1 MSAHSFYFLQ
11 SWHSTRQDANIDDL
25 NENGFRYVDEHNA
38 FFHSETK
45 YWYVIEHKLFWSSE
59 EHRWYS
65 YDEAKDV
72 WQYTRVPTQMAPGP
86 WNATNPFKWGFING
100 KWYEGLIKHTRMS
113 DGARLF
119 YPDVKQRPLVKQVWL
134 LESSIKSDR
143 PQKHVATMAVREP
156 ESRSPNPQSKQK
168 TSSTREVEIPKLK
181 AAHAVNRGCDIQG
194 IKRKNENIGDP
205 PPETSD
211 NSNEEIL
218 EKIVEQESSKEEED
232 VAMVLDSD
240 SEDDPEFA
248 MQNFVQP
255 RVHPQ
260 QSALAGCGLSGYE
273 IHMLICQ
280 GAFNPN
286 PAPPVNKADEF
297 NEDDRKVESDEELED
312 QVVPKEMQLGEAA
325 DAFSESEDEDEMSIS
340 KRLKNHKRV
349 LEIDLTSPSG
359 REKRSIKSIDVSGRK
374 HARALRRLGT
384 GRAPEYPNKTYP
396 KPAKS
401 ENPETGLYFC
411 PHCNFESHYHAD
423 ACNHSDNCRNCGERY
438 CLRIDCK
445 NRSFKDKRRMKKG
458 YHKKCGMWR
467 DGPVIFP
474 LSCGRLQS

>member
-11 SWHSTRQDANIDDL
+11 SWHRQDANIDDL
-25 NENGFRYVDEHNA
+25 DENGFRYVDEHNA

-45 YWYVIEHKLFWSSE
+45 YWYVIVHKLFWSSE
-59 EHRWYS
+59 EDRWYS

-72 WQYTRVPTQMAPGP
+72 WQKTKAPRQMAPGP

-100 KWYEGLIKHTRMS
+100 KWYEGLIKHTRTS

-119 YPDVKQRPLVKQVWL
+119 YPDVNHQRPPVKQVWL
-134 LESSIKSDR
+134 LESCIKSDR
-143 PQKHVATMAVREP
+143 PQKHIAKLTEVTVFEP
-156 ESRSPNPQSKQK
+156 ESRKPNPQSKQK
-168 TSSTREVEIPKLK
+168 RSKQELLDLYHQEIRESQSSMGVQNPASQFQTLNEQISHMKEKLPGMVQSSPKPNKQTDSDKSNDVSDECELDSVGSSPELQAKPKSWNPQLNGKWYDVSYNLRPRQFEQTDGIPNSGGSSSK
-181 AAHAVNRGCDIQG
+181 AA
-194 IKRKNENIGDP
+194 
-205 PPETSD
+205 ET
-211 NSNEEIL
+211 NAN
-218 EKIVEQESSKEEED
+218 KVAKFSK
-232 VAMVLDSD
+232 
-240 SEDDPEFA
+240 
-248 MQNFVQP
+248 
-255 RVHPQ
+255 
-260 QSALAGCGLSGYE
+260 
-273 IHMLICQ
+273 
-280 GAFNPN
+280 
-286 PAPPVNKADEF
+286 KAD
-297 NEDDRKVESDEELED
+297 KPS
-312 QVVPKEMQLGEAA
+312 EASN